1 MTKYLVLMNN
11 FFLRYRPRD
20 SKADLTSTD
29 SGAMGSKKSGDI
41 NVVKF
46 VTGNP
51 PQSKRIWKC
60 AVEQHTFFRYMHF
73 YSSLSLSLY
82 IVLYMCMYMYYT
94 CTIVH
99 AHVLIPKGL
108 NFCYIHVCT
117 CTPFLCSGKLF
128 CKALHKSRF
137 ITCTCTAYM
146 YMYSVVGVDLLS
158 DEFYGLICRD
168 LKYSS

>member
-1 MTKYLVLMNN
+1 MNN

-73 YSSLSLSLY
+73 YSSLSLSLSLSIHCIVY
-82 IVLYMCMYMYYT
+82 VHVHVLYMYNCTCTCINSKRAQFLLHTCMYMYT
-94 CTIVH
+94 FSILWKVILQSFAQVSFH
-99 AHVLIPKGL
+99 
-108 NFCYIHVCT
+108 
-117 CTPFLCSGKLF
+117 
-128 CKALHKSRF
+128 
-137 ITCTCTAYM
+137 YM
-146 YMYSVVGVDLLS
+146 YMYNVHVHVQC
-158 DEFYGLICRD
+158 CRCRFAQ
-168 LKYSS
+168 